1 MQRERDAGGMTS
13 RLGRAADWMG
23 FVLLFNA
30 RYFRGALQ
38 FARAEGRKSSMT
50 LGHFADLDGYFGA
63 PVES

>member
-13 RLGRAADWMG
+13 RLGRSAVWVG

-30 RYFRGALQ
+30 KYFRGALQ
-38 FARAEGRKSSMT
+38 FPRAEGRKSSMT
-50 LGHFADLDGYFGA
+50 QGQFADLNGYFDA

>member
-1 MQRERDAGGMTS
+1 MTS